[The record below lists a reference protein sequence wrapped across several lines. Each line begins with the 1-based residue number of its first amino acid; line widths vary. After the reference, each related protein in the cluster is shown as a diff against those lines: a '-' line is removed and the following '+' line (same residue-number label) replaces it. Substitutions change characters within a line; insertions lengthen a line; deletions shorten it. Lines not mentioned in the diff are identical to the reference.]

1 VDVFIVQF
9 DSNLQNLLASTL
21 LGGSSGD
28 IMHDSSYAWRS
39 DRCIALDSSGNVYV
53 TGETT
58 SEDFPITPGAL
69 NSKYAGY
76 TTTFIAKVDAK
87 LEKLLASSFLCLK
100 DHYSIALD
108 AEENV
113 FIAGVAT
120 QYICDAPADACQQGH
135 ENGQDDAY
143 ILKVDTNL
151 TKVLAATFFG
161 GEEQDAANCI
171 IMDSTGNMYVAGWT
185 ASSDFPTTDGAYDTT
200 YNGNSRNIFV
210 AKFDSNLCS
219 KGVTTTTTVDG
230 QSCPTEA
237 IYGEYSKETELLRYL
252 RDNILS
258 QDPEGQEII
267 RLYYQWSPVIVKAM
281 EEDEEFKEEVKELI
295 DGILPMLRK
304 VVE

>member
-1 VDVFIVQF
+1 V
-9 DSNLQNLLASTL
+9 
-21 LGGSSGD
+21 
-28 IMHDSSYAWRS
+28 
-39 DRCIALDSSGNVYV
+39 LDSSGNVYL

-135 ENGQDDAY
+135 ENGRDDAY
-143 ILKVDTNL
+143 ILKIDTNF

-171 IMDSTGNMYVAGWT
+171 IMDSTGNVYVAGWT

-200 YNGNSRNIFV
+200 YNGDSRNIFV

-230 QSCPTEA
+230 QNCPTEV
-237 IYGEYSKETELLRYL
+237 IYGEHSEETELLRYL
-252 RDNILS
+252 RDEILS
-258 QDPEGQEII
+258 QTPEGREII
-267 RLYYQWSPVIVKAM
+267 RLYYKWSPAIVKAM
-281 EEDEEFKEEVKELI
+281 EEEEAIKEEIKKLI
-295 DGILPMLRK
+295 DGVLELIGGN
-304 VVE
+304 EE